1 MATQHKAILLFGG
14 NSEERM
20 VSVAS
25 AQNLSTQFSFSKLIF
40 QSADELVYEVSPAE
54 LQKHRDVFTKEFK
67 PESVKP
73 LVKNLTEA
81 LPLLKDQIV
90 FLGYHGSQG
99 ENGEVQKL
107 FETNQ
112 IAFTGSG
119 SKASHDAFD
128 KNRAKKIIAGTTIK
142 MAPSIE
148 FSLKKWPE
156 QRHQLEEFLSLHRNM
171 VLKPVSSGSSFGLQI
186 VNSLTSLN
194 SAITEMKK
202 LPFDHYLAEAFIH
215 GRELTVGVTDI
226 DGTLKALPASEIV
239 LNEGHSFDY
248 NGKYL
253 GAGTTELTPAP
264 LSDIEMKK
272 AQQVAIEAHKAL
284 GCYGYSR
291 TDMIL
296 SGPDVYFLETNTLPG
311 LSKPSFVPQQLRA
324 AGLAVEQFVA
334 RQIELAPKRYKF

>member
-1 MATQHKAILLFGG
+1 
-14 NSEERM
+14 M

-25 AQNLSTQFSFSKLIF
+25 AQNLSWQVTFSKLLYQAPNELIF
-40 QSADELVYEVSPAE
+40 EVSSAE
-54 LQKHRDVFTKEFK
+54 LQSHQDVFTKEFK
-67 PESVKP
+67 PESTMP
-73 LVKNLTEA
+73 LARNLSEA
-81 LPLLKDQIV
+81 ISFLNDQIV

-107 FETNQ
+107 FEKSK

-119 SKASHDAFD
+119 SQSSHDAFD
-128 KNRAKKIIAGTTIK
+128 KNKAKNIIAGTSIK

-148 FSLKKWPE
+148 LSLKRWPE
-156 QRHQLEEFLSLHRNM
+156 QRNQLEGFLSLHRKI

-186 VNSLTSLN
+186 VNSLVSLN
-194 SAITEMKK
+194 AAIVEMRK
-202 LPFDHYLAEAFIH
+202 LPFDQYLAEGFIR
-215 GRELTVGVTDI
+215 GRELTVGVVDV
-226 DGTLKALPASEIV
+226 DGDLTALPASEIV

-264 LSDIEMKK
+264 LTDLELKT
-272 AQQVAIEAHKAL
+272 AQGVALEAHRAL

-296 SGPDVYFLETNTLPG
+296 SGQDVYFLETNTLPG
-311 LSKPSFVPQQLRA
+311 LSKPSFVPQQLLA
-324 AGLAVEQFVA
+324 AGMPVEQFIS
-334 RQIELAPKRYKF
+334 RQLELAFKRYSA

>member
-1 MATQHKAILLFGG
+1 MAIQQALLLFGG

-25 AQNLSTQFSFSKLIF
+25 AQNLSSQYTFSKLLF
-40 QSADELVYEVSPAE
+40 QMPDERVFEVSPTE
-54 LQKHRDVFTKEFK
+54 LQNHSDVFTKEFR
-67 PESVKP
+67 PESSKP
-73 LVKNLTEA
+73 LALNLAEA
-81 LPLLKDQIV
+81 LPLLKDQTV
-90 FLGYHGSQG
+90 FLGLHGSQG
-99 ENGEVQKL
+99 ENGEVQRL
-107 FETNQ
+107 FENNR

-119 SKASHDAFD
+119 SQASHDAFD
-128 KNRAKKIIAGTTIK
+128 KNTAKKIIAKTTIK

-148 FSLKKWPE
+148 LSLKNLSA
-156 QRHQLEEFLSLHRNM
+156 QRNQLEGFLSLHRKM

-186 VNSLTSLN
+186 VNSLESLN
-194 SAITEMKK
+194 AAIVEMKK
-202 LPFDHYLAEAFIH
+202 LPFDQYLAEAFIR

-226 DGTLKALPASEIV
+226 DGKLQALPASEVV
-239 LNEGHSFDY
+239 LNDGHSFDY

-264 LSDIEMKK
+264 LTDAEMKK
-272 AQQVAIEAHKAL
+272 AQTVAIEAHNAL

-296 SGPDVYFLETNTLPG
+296 SGQDVYFLETNTLPG

-324 AGLAVEQFVA
+324 AGLAVEEFIS
-334 RQIELAPKRYKF
+334 RQIDLAAKRFKS